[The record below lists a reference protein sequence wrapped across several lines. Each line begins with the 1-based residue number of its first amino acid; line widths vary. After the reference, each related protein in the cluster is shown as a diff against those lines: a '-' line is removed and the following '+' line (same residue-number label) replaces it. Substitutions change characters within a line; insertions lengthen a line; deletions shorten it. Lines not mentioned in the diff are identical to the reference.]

1 MTGAC
6 STPWRTPPA
15 RHYGSE
21 RVSELAHALRC
32 AELAQFAGADPEL
45 TLASLLHDVGRFA
58 VDQFLVFDRVG
69 GARAGA
75 RGHQEVGADLKGAR
89 GPRSRTV
96 QVSPRA

>member
-1 MTGAC
+1 MTGCVLDAMAH
-6 STPWRTPPA
+6 SAA

-21 RVSELAHALRC
+21 RVS
-32 AELAQFAGADPEL
+32 
-45 TLASLLHDVGRFA
+45 DVGHFA

-89 GPRSRTV
+89 APRSRTV
-96 QVSPRA
+96 QVSRRA